1 MVQKEAR
8 IEEFEDNFAV
18 MLQQSVRWRVTLFTR
33 ICLKVFCCTVLTLVA
48 GSGLHSGTRAAAL
61 SAVSMRRCRGSSPV
75 AVAAKQAD
83 AAAAA
88 QRSGVLA
95 FVTLLLTHCSLQ
107 RLRFSSRM
115 TQVDAQAVA
124 LQLTELED
132 EHVRLQRESS
142 ASLATCQGQLA
153 SVTRQLQDS
162 QDVGRTT
169 WQSFS
174 AAQEQLRQA
183 QSALAAADA
192 RVQSLTLQVTQLEEQ
207 LQQEVQKGS
216 MLLGQTSALDQQLRD
231 ALDNARS
238 SSQAAARAIETQSA
252 SHMLAQAQQR
262 DAVLEANARTGQLA
276 AQLGAC
282 EQRLQMATARA
293 AAAEARL
300 DETTMEVAQQLQA
313 QERALE
319 AVSAAHRRQFEAAI
333 AAVEHRCDL
342 LSRAL
347 EESEANARASE
358 TRAVAA
364 ELAAEEAEEAKKEH
378 ERGLRTVSES
388 WEEQR

>member
-1 MVQKEAR
+1 M
-8 IEEFEDNFAV
+8 
-18 MLQQSVRWRVTLFTR
+18 QQ
-33 ICLKVFCCTVLTLVA
+33 
-48 GSGLHSGTRAAAL
+48 
-61 SAVSMRRCRGSSPV
+61 
-75 AVAAKQAD
+75 Q
-83 AAAAA
+83 
-88 QRSGVLA
+88 QRSAQVLHA
-95 FVTLLLTHCSLQ
+95 FVTLLLTHCSTQ
-107 RLRFSSRM
+107 RAHVSSRT
-115 TQVDAQAVA
+115 TQIDTQAVA
-124 LQLTELED
+124 LQLTELE
-132 EHVRLQRESS
+132 EQHARLQRESS
-142 ASLATCQGQLA
+142 ASLATCEGQLA

-162 QDVGRTT
+162 QDASRATSL
-169 WQSFS
+169 SFA

-183 QSALAAADA
+183 QSARAAADA

-207 LQQEVQKGS
+207 LQQEVQKS
-216 MLLGQTSALDQQLRD
+216 SVLLGQISTLDQQLRD
-231 ALDNARS
+231 AQDNARS
-238 SSQAAARAIETQSA
+238 QSQAAARAIETQSA
-252 SHMLAQAQQR
+252 SHMLALAQQR

-319 AVSAAHRRQFEAAI
+319 AVAAAHRRQFEGAI

-347 EESEANARASE
+347 EESETDARAADA
-358 TRAVAA
+358 RAVAA
-364 ELAAEEAEEAKKEH
+364 ELAAEEAEEAKKEQ
-378 ERGLRTVSES
+378 ERGLHSVSQS